1 MQKVAELAQ
10 LAQMDEIHQKATLGQ
25 MVLSHQTSEDSETQ
39 RNGQTSWIGCFPL
52 NYALFRCAAS
62 RIQNKIFCLFAANHA
77 NFSFISL
84 NPIVTI

>member
-10 LAQMDEIHQKATLGQ
+10 LGQMDKIHQKATLGQ

-39 RNGQTSWIGCFPL
+39 RNGQTSWIGCFSL
-52 NYALFRCAAS
+52 NYALFR
-62 RIQNKIFCLFAANHA
+62 IQKKIFCLFAANHA
-77 NFSFISL
+77 NFSCISL